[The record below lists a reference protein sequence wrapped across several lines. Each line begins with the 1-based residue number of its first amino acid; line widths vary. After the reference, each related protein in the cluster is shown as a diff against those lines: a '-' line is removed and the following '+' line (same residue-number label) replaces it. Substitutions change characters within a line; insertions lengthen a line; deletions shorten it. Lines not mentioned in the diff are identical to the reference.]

1 MVAKLFQG
9 YSECVLEYSCLNLDL
24 ILEPFVADLI
34 NKKLSFHE
42 LVVKEAS
49 NYDST
54 SCSNKDLLESMELA

>member
-1 MVAKLFQG
+1 M
-9 YSECVLEYSCLNLDL
+9 
-24 ILEPFVADLI
+24 ADLI

-49 NYDST
+49 NYDFT

>member
-24 ILEPFVADLI
+24 ILVADLI

-49 NYDST
+49 NYDFT
-54 SCSNKDLLESMELA
+54 SCSNKDLLVLMELA